1 MDRKTILFIVS
12 AILIWILYTEFVM
25 PLFIKPQPIKP
36 KQPVQPIATQTTE
49 PSKPITPTGQTTI
62 QNPTPAP
69 AVSVNEVEL
78 QPDKVI
84 NNPFL
89 TAVFTNKGAALKSL
103 SLNKY
108 KGHGGKDILLLL
120 NTFQTDKLSLT
131 LNRTGE
137 PSTVLVLGEDL
148 SLVNWHIISPTNQ
161 QAITFQCQTR
171 DGLVITKQFSIH
183 PDGYSLNYRVSIKN
197 TQKTA
202 VNTTFRFNGFAGINP
217 EMSDRTDIKGIRAYR
232 ENETKWTVKEET
244 DLKGLTSLEKEGKQ
258 RILQKGD
265 NIPQKDNVIW
275 TGLADKYFAAILI
288 PANEL
293 TENVLIDYVFE
304 SLNDNVGF
312 TTELDRRKKE
322 GEQFDINTE
331 TELKNWSRNISFY
344 TQTKQISIAP
354 EGETN
359 YDFIVYAGPK
369 AKDTLEPL
377 SSKGVDKIVSYGLF
391 GFISLILLAILG
403 FFYSILGNYG
413 WAIIFLTV
421 VVKVLLFP
429 ITKKGQVSAYKLQQI
444 QPKIKALQEKYKND
458 KQKLGVEQIKLFKEY
473 GVNPLSGCLPMLFQI
488 PVFIGLYQA
497 LYYAIELR
505 HAPFMFWIND
515 LSQPDFLC
523 KLPFKILGATDLHL
537 LPLLMTVSWLIQ
549 SLTQPKS
556 PDQQA
561 RQQQKIMTFMPMIF
575 CIFFY
580 NIPSGLTLY
589 WFIQTLLG
597 IVEQLIIKK
606 VYFKQ

>member
-1 MDRKTILFIVS
+1 MDRRTILFIVLS
-12 AILIWILYTEFVM
+12 ILVWIVYTQFVM
-25 PLFIKPQPIKP
+25 PLFYKPQPIQPKP
-36 KQPVQPIATQTTE
+36 IQPISTQTTE
-49 PSKPITPTGQTTI
+49 PSKPITPTAQTTI

-69 AVSVNEVEL
+69 EVSVNEAEL
-78 QPDKVI
+78 QPDKMI
-84 NNPFL
+84 NNPYI

-108 KGHGGKDILLLL
+108 KGQGGKDLLLLL
-120 NTFQTDKLSLT
+120 NTFQTDKYSLT

-137 PSTVLVLGEDL
+137 DL
-148 SLVNWHIISPTNQ
+148 SLVKWHIVSPTNEQ
-161 QAITFQCQTR
+161 TITFQCQTS
-171 DGLVITKQFSIH
+171 DGLIITKQFSIS
-183 PDGYSLNYRVSIKN
+183 PTGYSLNYRVSIKN

-202 VNTTFRFNGFAGINP
+202 INTTFKFNGFAGINP

-232 ENETKWTVKEET
+232 ENETKWAVKEET
-244 DLKGLTSLEKEGKQ
+244 DISGLSSLEKERKH
-258 RILQKGD
+258 RIFQKGD
-265 NIPQKDNVIW
+265 NVTQKDNVIW
-275 TGLADKYFAAILI
+275 TGLTNKYFTVILI
-288 PANEL
+288 PSNEL
-293 TENVLIDYVFE
+293 TENALVDYGFE
-304 SLNDNVGF
+304 LLNDNVCF
-312 TTELDRRKKE
+312 TTELERRKKE
-322 GEQFDINTE
+322 GEQLDINTE
-331 TELKNWSRNISFY
+331 TELKNWSRNINFY
-344 TQTKQISIAP
+344 AQTRQITLAP

-359 YDFIVYAGPK
+359 YDFIAYAGPK
-369 AKDTLEPL
+369 EKDTLETL

-421 VVKVLLFP
+421 LVKAILFP

-523 KLPFKILGATDLHL
+523 KLPFKILGATNLHL
-537 LPLLMTVSWLIQ
+537 LPLLMTVSWLVQ

-556 PDQQA
+556 PDPQA
-561 RQQQKIMTFMPMIF
+561 RQQQKIMTFMPLIF

-580 NIPSGLTLY
+580 NVPSGLTLY

-597 IVEQLIIKK
+597 IVEQIIIKK